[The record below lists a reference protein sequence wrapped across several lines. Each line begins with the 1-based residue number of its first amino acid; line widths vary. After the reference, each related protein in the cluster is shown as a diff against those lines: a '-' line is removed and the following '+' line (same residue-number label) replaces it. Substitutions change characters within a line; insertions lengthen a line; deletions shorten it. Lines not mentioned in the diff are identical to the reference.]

1 MVLFNSTYLSE
12 RPLTMLPQLQ
22 HKVLWCLHWWTLSL
36 LSSMFTV
43 VNTSPIPASSFLSAD
58 LWCVLLHKDISVPLT
73 FRKRYNTCSH
83 CQKQSRSHLTAV
95 WTQPLTCL
103 STCGEMMNKWKCFFF
118 LFFDIQSVQLL
129 MQTPQTSLVTEAKG
143 RLSMGESASRTC
155 LRSNCT
161 QPTCPAAS
169 YLIFC
174 SPVVMFGE
182 FSLLQE
188 W

>member
-1 MVLFNSTYLSE
+1 MVLLYAAYLSE
-12 RPLTMLPQLQ
+12 RPLRLQ
-22 HKVLWCLHWWTLSL
+22 HKNLWRLHWWTLSV

-43 VNTSPIPASSFLSAD
+43 VNTSPIPASIFLSAD
-58 LWCVLLHKDISVPLT
+58 LWRVLLHKDISVPLT
-73 FRKRYNTCSH
+73 FKKRHNTCSH
-83 CQKQSRSHLTAV
+83 CQKQSRSHLMAV

-118 LFFDIQSVQLL
+118 SFLISNTPSVQLL
-129 MQTPQTSLVTEAKG
+129 SQTHQTSLVTEAKG

-161 QPTCPAAS
+161 QPTCPG
-169 YLIFC
+169 LFC
-174 SPVVMFGE
+174 SPVVMLGE